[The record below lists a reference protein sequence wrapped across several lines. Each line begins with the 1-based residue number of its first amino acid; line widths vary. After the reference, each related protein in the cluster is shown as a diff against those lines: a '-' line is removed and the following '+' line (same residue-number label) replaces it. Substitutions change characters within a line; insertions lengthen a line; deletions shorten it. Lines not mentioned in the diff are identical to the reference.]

1 MKIIV
6 IEDEVRIREGITRL
20 LGKINPEYE
29 VVGEAE
35 NGCEGLELIRRCR
48 PDVVITDIK
57 MANMDGLEML
67 TAMYEE
73 GIGAKAVVLS
83 AYSEFEYARKA
94 MRMGV
99 TEYLL
104 KPVTFGDLSQAM
116 THMRRQLEKERQ
128 QPKGMESL
136 EQIFQGLLAGTL
148 TADPDTLDYLQ
159 QQYEIGADAPVI
171 QICVYLGSLYEKNAG
186 KVRRELQLLM
196 ELRKDFSYCIL
207 HAAYEKSILVL
218 VYRYQDYRGIEHW
231 LQQQILTDARNT
243 GNLGSIGWI
252 VSAYVGRIREDFE
265 TLYPYMDW
273 SISLGDD
280 VVICYPR
287 VTSVRTIPC
296 TYPVEVEN
304 DLKIAMCAND
314 RKKVENCVQK
324 FHRFFRQGSVYNPRE
339 IKECYVRFLWALI
352 SISKEVGTLDYKS
365 LNQQE
370 LLEEIMSAKKHAE
383 LVQASENLLKK
394 INPAQK
400 QGEDTNLT
408 VKIAKSMIHEF
419 YQRGIT
425 LEEIALKLDITPEYL
440 SGQFH
445 REVGMTFSHYIRNY
459 RMNKA
464 KELLIGT
471 QLKLYEVADKVG
483 YSDAKYFSRM
493 FREYT
498 GQLPAEYRK
507 THK

>member
-1 MKIIV
+1 M
-6 IEDEVRIREGITRL
+6 
-20 LGKINPEYE
+20 
-29 VVGEAE
+29 
-35 NGCEGLELIRRCR
+35 
-48 PDVVITDIK
+48 
-57 MANMDGLEML
+57 
-67 TAMYEE
+67 
-73 GIGAKAVVLS
+73 
-83 AYSEFEYARKA
+83 
-94 MRMGV
+94 
-99 TEYLL
+99 
-104 KPVTFGDLSQAM
+104 
-116 THMRRQLEKERQ
+116 
-128 QPKGMESL
+128 
-136 EQIFQGLLAGTL
+136 
-148 TADPDTLDYLQ
+148 
-159 QQYEIGADAPVI
+159 
-171 QICVYLGSLYEKNAG
+171 
-186 KVRRELQLLM
+186 
-196 ELRKDFSYCIL
+196 
-207 HAAYEKSILVL
+207 
-218 VYRYQDYRGIEHW
+218 
-231 LQQQILTDARNT
+231 
-243 GNLGSIGWI
+243 
-252 VSAYVGRIREDFE
+252 
-265 TLYPYMDW
+265 
-273 SISLGDD
+273 
-280 VVICYPR
+280 
-287 VTSVRTIPC
+287 
-296 TYPVEVEN
+296 
-304 DLKIAMCAND
+304 
-314 RKKVENCVQK
+314 
-324 FHRFFRQGSVYNPRE
+324 
-339 IKECYVRFLWALI
+339 RFLWALI